1 MNIIIPYMI
10 QIHKNNK
17 THKNDESS
25 RASFFSKLYNN
36 NNNNAIFNKN
46 FFRFTT
52 IFVHTTALTI
62 PTISFFLYC
71 TYFLPHY
78 FVFSRVHKTIP
89 IILTNNSFLIYQ
101 SPWPRP
107 PPLSHTATPTVLTK
121 YSFLDLNHLTNSS
134 CVKHPMW
141 KGYLWGQALL

>member
-36 NNNNAIFNKN
+36 NNNAIFNKN

-52 IFVHTTALTI
+52 VFVHTTALTI

-89 IILTNNSFLIYQ
+89 IILTNNSFLNTRAIFSAHDHAPHHFLIQ
-101 SPWPRP
+101 
-107 PPLSHTATPTVLTK
+107 PPLQFSPNILFSTSTI
-121 YSFLDLNHLTNSS
+121 
-134 CVKHPMW
+134 
-141 KGYLWGQALL
+141 

>member
-10 QIHKNNK
+10 QTHKNNK

-36 NNNNAIFNKN
+36 NNNAIFNKN

-52 IFVHTTALTI
+52 LFVYTTALTI

-78 FVFSRVHKTIP
+78 FAFSRVHKTIP
-89 IILTNNSFLIYQ
+89 IILTNNSFLNTRAIFCVHDHAPHHFLIQ
-101 SPWPRP
+101 
-107 PPLSHTATPTVLTK
+107 PPLQFSPNILFSTSAI
-121 YSFLDLNHLTNSS
+121 
-134 CVKHPMW
+134 
-141 KGYLWGQALL
+141 